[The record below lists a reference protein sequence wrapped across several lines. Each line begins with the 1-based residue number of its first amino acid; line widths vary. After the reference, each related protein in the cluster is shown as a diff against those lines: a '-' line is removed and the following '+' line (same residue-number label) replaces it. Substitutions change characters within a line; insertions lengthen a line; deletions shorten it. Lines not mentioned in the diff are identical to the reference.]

1 MSKTSYSNAYIPP
14 APVFLVK
21 IAAPGEAVGE
31 TTQIALV
38 DTGADGTFIP
48 TSILEEFELP
58 IIYLTNVRSHLG
70 ERLHRVSVHKVD
82 LFLFDTIRIPNI
94 EVVSD
99 DWGSNIIIGRNLLNK
114 LQIHLDGPSETTRIT
129 E

>member
-1 MSKTSYSNAYIPP
+1 MSKASYSNAYIPP
-14 APVFLVK
+14 APVVPVK
-21 IAAPGEAVGE
+21 IAPPGGSPGEV
-31 TTQIALV
+31 TRTALI

-48 TSILEEFELP
+48 TPILEGLELP
-58 IIYLTNVRSHLG
+58 IVHLTNVRSHLG

-82 LFLFDTIRIPNI
+82 FILFDTIRLPNI

-99 DWGSNIIIGRNLLNK
+99 DWGNNIIIGRNVLNK
-114 LQIHLDGPSETTRIT
+114 LQLHLDGPNETTRIT

>member
-1 MSKTSYSNAYIPP
+1 MSKASYSNAYIPP
-14 APVFLVK
+14 APVLPVK
-21 IAAPGEAVGE
+21 IAAPGESLGE
-31 TTQIALV
+31 TNRTALV

-48 TSILEEFELP
+48 TSILEELELP
-58 IIYLTNVRSHLG
+58 IVHLTNVRSHLG

-82 LFLFDTIRIPNI
+82 LILFDTIRLPNI

-99 DWGSNIIIGRNLLNK
+99 DWGSNIIIGRNVLNK
-114 LQIHLDGPSETTRIT
+114 LQLHLDGPNEIARIT